1 MVKYNDNEFETKL
14 KIKFTVLSKN
24 TRILKLKRQLMF
36 AFFAPINNL
45 NRPLRKQKFT
55 SVGSKGHGLQFVIGG
70 FQSIL
75 CVCFVCVRVHCL

>member
-36 AFFAPINNL
+36 AVFAPINNL
-45 NRPLRKQKFT
+45 NRPLRKEKFT
-55 SVGSKGHGLQFVIGG
+55 SVGSKGHGL
-70 FQSIL
+70 
-75 CVCFVCVRVHCL
+75 